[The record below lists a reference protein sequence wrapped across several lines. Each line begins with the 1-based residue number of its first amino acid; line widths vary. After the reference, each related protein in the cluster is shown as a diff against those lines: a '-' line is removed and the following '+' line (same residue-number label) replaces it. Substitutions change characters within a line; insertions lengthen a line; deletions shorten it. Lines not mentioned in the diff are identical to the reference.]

1 MFLVTPLPI
10 REHAN
15 EEGISL
21 FTKTLRVSKS
31 RIEIVIGHN
40 ARNKLIPVETLTE
53 PAVHNRIKIELSE
66 S

>member
-1 MFLVTPLPI
+1 MFLVTLLPI

-15 EEGISL
+15 EKGISL
-21 FTKTLRVSKS
+21 LSKTLRASKS

-53 PAVHNRIKIELSE
+53 PAVHNRIKIKLSE

>member
-10 REHAN
+10 PEHAN
-15 EEGISL
+15 EERVSL
-21 FTKTLRVSKS
+21 LSKTLRISKS

-40 ARNKLIPVETLTE
+40 ASNKLIPVEILTE

>member
-1 MFLVTPLPI
+1 MFLVNPLPI

-21 FTKTLRVSKS
+21 LSKTLRLRKS

-40 ARNKLIPVETLTE
+40 VRNKLIPVETLTE
-53 PAVHNRIKIELSE
+53 PAVHNRIKSELSE

>member
-1 MFLVTPLPI
+1 MFLVTPLAI

-21 FTKTLRVSKS
+21 LSKTVSVSKS
-31 RIEIVIGHN
+31 RIKIVIGHN

>member
-1 MFLVTPLPI
+1 MFLVALLPI
-10 REHAN
+10 REDAN

-21 FTKTLRVSKS
+21 LSKTLRASKS

-40 ARNKLIPVETLTE
+40 ARNKFIPVETLKE

>member
-1 MFLVTPLPI
+1 MFRVTLLPI

-21 FTKTLRVSKS
+21 LSKTLRVSKS

>member
-10 REHAN
+10 LEHAN

-21 FTKTLRVSKS
+21 LSKTLSVSKS

-40 ARNKLIPVETLTE
+40 ARNKLIPVETMTE
-53 PAVHNRIKIELSE
+53 PAVHNPVEIELSE
-66 S
+66 N

>member
-1 MFLVTPLPI
+1 MFLVTPLSI

-21 FTKTLRVSKS
+21 LSKTLRVSKS

-40 ARNKLIPVETLTE
+40 ARNKLIPVETLRE

>member
-1 MFLVTPLPI
+1 MFLVSPLPI
-10 REHAN
+10 REDAN

-21 FTKTLRVSKS
+21 LSKTLRVSKS

>member
-10 REHAN
+10 REHPN

-21 FTKTLRVSKS
+21 LSKTLRASKS

-53 PAVHNRIKIELSE
+53 PVVLNRIKIELSE
-66 S
+66 N